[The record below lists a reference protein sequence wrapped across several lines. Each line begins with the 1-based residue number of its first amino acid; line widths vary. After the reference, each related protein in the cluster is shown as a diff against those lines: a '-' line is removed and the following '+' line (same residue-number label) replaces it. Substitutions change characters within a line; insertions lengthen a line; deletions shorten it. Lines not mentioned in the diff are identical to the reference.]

1 MFCSRCG
8 SEITGKSKFCPS
20 CGLDLMATTP
30 VHAIATGGLEET
42 DLVREALA
50 SEYEIIEELGRGGMA
65 IVYRARDRHLEREVA
80 IKVLP
85 FSLAFDSEFVER
97 FQREARTAAQLEH
110 PNIIP
115 LYRVGRSGRVIY
127 FIMKFLRG
135 GSVATVLAERRKL
148 MPPEIRRLLI
158 EAGSALG
165 YAAQRGI
172 VHRDIKPDNIMF
184 DEFGQCVLTD
194 FGIAKAAS
202 GQRLTGTGMSIGTP
216 HYMSPEQARAQA
228 IDGRSDIYSL
238 GIVAYQALAGTVPYD
253 GEDSFSIGYKHIT
266 EPIPTPQLITADER
280 RLFEVI
286 KRMLMKDPADRFQ
299 SCEELV
305 ASLQGQPIAVA
316 GSVRA
321 SASVAAAGVG
331 GGAGPTVPSPALGGP
346 ALIVSQPTAPI
357 DSPLVNR
364 RMTPRERR
372 DNPRR
377 VADRSVAMRRNGAGL
392 GWLWLVLAIAG
403 GLGGAAYYYNRRGFA
418 PFAAAVAAD
427 SADAAAAAA
436 VDSLRAAVAAAD
448 SAAARPPA
456 PRETTAAAPPAEAGP
471 ASPPR
476 PARRPTP
483 PPRGGATSTS
493 PSGDS
498 GAVRLVGLPR
508 GSTVLIDERAVVD
521 PTTLLSA
528 GPHVLAVSAPRFNFF
543 TDTIV
548 IRAGDTLELTPALQP
563 LGAPAR
569 SEPAGTTPAP
579 ASAAGTPA
587 LCSPGRG
594 YNADGSCFDE
604 RPKPVNPPFVPPP
617 DGMTGSPRPSL
628 LWVKVSAD
636 GRTLDLRRLRPSD
649 DSTFERAARDFAWT
663 VTWHPALKGGAPVE
677 AWTQMLFPPQPQ

>member
-30 VHAIATGGLEET
+30 VQAIATGTMEET
-42 DLVREALA
+42 DLVRDALA
-50 SEYEIIEELGRGGMA
+50 SEYELLEELGRGGMA
-65 IVYRARDRHLEREVA
+65 MVYRARDRHLEREVA

-115 LYRVGRSGRVIY
+115 IYRVGRSGRVIY
-127 FIMKFLRG
+127 FVMKFLRG
-135 GSVATVLAERRKL
+135 GSVATVLGERRKL
-148 MPPEIRRLLI
+148 TPPEIRRLLM

-216 HYMSPEQARAQA
+216 HYMSPEQARAQS

-238 GIVAYQALAGTVPYD
+238 GVVAYQALAGTVPYD

-266 EPIPTPQLITADER
+266 EPVPTPQLITADER

-286 KRMLMKDPADRFQ
+286 KRMMMKDPADRFQ

-305 ASLQGQPIAVA
+305 ASLQGQPIAAA

-321 SASVAAAGVG
+321 SVATAGVG
-331 GGAGPTVPSPALGGP
+331 AGAGPTVPSPALGAP
-346 ALIVSQPTAPI
+346 ALIVSQPTTPL

-364 RMTPRERR
+364 RTTPQERR
-372 DNPRR
+372 DNRR
-377 VADRSVAMRRNGAGL
+377 RIADRSVAMRRTSSGL
-392 GWLWLVLAIAG
+392 GWLWLLLAIGAG
-403 GLGGAAYYYNRRGFA
+403 VGGAFYYYSKRGFA
-418 PFAAAVAAD
+418 PFAAAVGDSALASTDSARIAD
-427 SADAAAAAA
+427 SLSAGVA
-436 VDSLRAAVAAAD
+436 AAAD
-448 SAAARPPA
+448 SSPRGSPGPPPAASESTAPPKAAAPAPAPPAGRPAARP
-456 PRETTAAAPPAEAGP
+456 AAD
-471 ASPPR
+471 
-476 PARRPTP
+476 P
-483 PPRGGATSTS
+483 PPLP

-498 GAVRLVGLPR
+498 GSVRLVGLPR
-508 GSTVLIDERAVVD
+508 GSTVLIDERPVVD
-521 PTTLLSA
+521 PTTRLSV
-528 GPHVLAVSAPRFNFF
+528 GSHVLAISAPRFQFF

-548 IRAGDTLELTPALQP
+548 IRAGDTLELTPELQP
-563 LGAPAR
+563 VGIAAR
-569 SEPAGTTPAP
+569 PSEPVREAPPLTARPA
-579 ASAAGTPA
+579 AR
-587 LCSPGRG
+587 CEPGQG
-594 YNADGSCFDE
+594 YNSDGSCFDE
-604 RPKPVNPPFVPPP
+604 RPKPVNPPFVPLPE
-617 DGMTGSPRPSL
+617 GLTETPRPSL
-628 LWVKVSAD
+628 LWVKVSAE
-636 GRTLDLRRLRPSD
+636 GRTMDIRRLRPSND
-649 DSTFERAARDFAWT
+649 ATFEQAARDFVWT
-663 VTWHPALKGGAPVE
+663 VNWHPALKDGVAVE
-677 AWTQMLFPPQPQ
+677 AWTQMLFPPQPH